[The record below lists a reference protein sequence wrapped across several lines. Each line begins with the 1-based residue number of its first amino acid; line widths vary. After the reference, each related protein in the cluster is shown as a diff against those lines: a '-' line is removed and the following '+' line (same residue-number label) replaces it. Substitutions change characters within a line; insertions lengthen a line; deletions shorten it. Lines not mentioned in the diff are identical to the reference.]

1 MSEQVLCSPLPNFR
15 FEEVIKK
22 HKKDKTFPEEFSIE
36 HFQVQECSWMFRR
49 TIDVPSILL

>member
-1 MSEQVLCSPLPNFR
+1 MSEQVLCSPLPNFK